1 MRSIPSL
8 VAAFGALT
16 ASASAYALQGA
27 PASDNTARINAL
39 VQKLKTSDVGERFAA
54 VLALKK
60 MGPDATAAIPALAD
74 VSKNDPEPEIRE
86 LARKCIDVDALAQK
100 LKSSHVGERFAAVL
114 ALRKMG
120 PDARAAIPVLADMS
134 KNDPEPEIRE
144 SAKKCLDVVREPIFV
159 PFLQSKEAKE
169 ASEKE
174 HQRQAVEEFK
184 RAIQKQIKEAKEA
197 SEKEHQR
204 QAVEK
209 FRRAVEK
216 QIKEASEKEEEEEPD
231 NHYGIVTIHNKTE
244 VAINYSYRV
253 GEGAWRQAT
262 INPGE
267 RDYYWHEYD
276 FVNENASPPF
286 EIRFDSD
293 LGPGVAWRTYAL
305 DRCAAPRVDP
315 ELGRDYDFIKHAG
328 ADLIDIYG
336 R

>member
-174 HQRQAVEEFK
+174 HQRQAVE
-184 RAIQKQIKEAKEA
+184 
-197 SEKEHQR
+197 
-204 QAVEK
+204 K